1 MEERTFTETE
11 LRRLLWIIGYVT
23 PLDCLAHTYN
33 LLAVLLYDP
42 QRDFAADAHLIRIA
56 RGVWCDANSY
66 GVGSL
71 HDVDCDL
78 GVEGRARLVR
88 LVAIEEEM
96 RQTGEDL

>member
-23 PLDCLAHTYN
+23 PLNCLGKTYDQLSA
-33 LLAVLLYDP
+33 LLHDRAME
-42 QRDFAADAHLIRIA
+42 FAADAPLIRIA
-56 RGVWCDANSY
+56 RGVWCDTGSY

-71 HDVDCDL
+71 HDPDCDL
-78 GVEGRARLVR
+78 GEKGRARLVR

-96 RQTGEDL
+96 RQTGEDF